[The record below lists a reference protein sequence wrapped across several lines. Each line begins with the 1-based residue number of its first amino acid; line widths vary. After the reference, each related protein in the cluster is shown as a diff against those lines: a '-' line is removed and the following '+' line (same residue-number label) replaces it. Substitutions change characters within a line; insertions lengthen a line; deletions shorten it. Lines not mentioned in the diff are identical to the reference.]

1 MIFTGQ
7 ELGRYC
13 DELHYGPDL
22 ETAFGPG
29 FLNNLT
35 KKKTIKDG
43 RVEILL
49 LGQHNKKYSSTPT
62 ICWKISRAF
71 GTHPDSFIRLV
82 KFAVIRSLIL
92 MRLQNCSI
100 NWGKVVARFISDRRV
115 WIVYGFAY
123 LAWKQVVFLAHK
135 FAPRILHERR
145 WFSWPKNLPRVSCT
159 NAGGFPCSK
168 ISPVVQFLIW
178 NIDLVWR
185 AAPMASKKLSNRH
198 ISPHVQAKHSDNSI
212 LGRL

>member
-1 MIFTGQ
+1 MTS
-7 ELGRYC
+7 LLVNKWYLLARNRYC
-13 DELHYGPDL
+13 DELHYGPGL
-22 ETAFGPG
+22 ETEFGPG
-29 FLNNLT
+29 FLTNLT
-35 KKKTIKDG
+35 KKPIKDD

-100 NWGKVVARFISDRRV
+100 NWGKVVALITVHFRSPSMNCL
-115 WIVYGFAY
+115 WI
-123 LAWKQVVFLAHK
+123 
-135 FAPRILHERR
+135 
-145 WFSWPKNLPRVSCT
+145 RVSCVK
-159 NAGGFPCSK
+159 AGGFPGSK
-168 ISPVVQFLIW
+168 ISPVVQFLVR

-185 AAPMASKKLSNRH
+185 AATMPNKKLSNRH
-198 ISPHVQAKHSDNSI
+198 ISPTVQAKRSENSV

>member
-62 ICWKISRAF
+62 ICWKFSRAF

-100 NWGKVVARFISDRRV
+100 NWGKVVALIAVHFRSPSMNCLWIRV
-115 WIVYGFAY
+115 SCVKAGGFPGPKICPAY
-123 LAWKQVVFLAHK
+123 LAWTQVVFLAQK
-135 FAPRILHERR
+135 LAP
-145 WFSWPKNLPRVSCT
+145 
-159 NAGGFPCSK
+159 
-168 ISPVVQFLIW
+168 
-178 NIDLVWR
+178 
-185 AAPMASKKLSNRH
+185 
-198 ISPHVQAKHSDNSI
+198 
-212 LGRL
+212 